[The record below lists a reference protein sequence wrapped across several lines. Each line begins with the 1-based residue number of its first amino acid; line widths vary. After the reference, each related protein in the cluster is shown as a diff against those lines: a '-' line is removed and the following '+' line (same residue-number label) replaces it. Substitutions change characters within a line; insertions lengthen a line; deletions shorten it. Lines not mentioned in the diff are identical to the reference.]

1 MSFVELVMA
10 SLYYQRTLQKHIIHY
25 FIILQL
31 KHYAGLFKGALSFP
45 ASLRDWKYFYFKN
58 IYISYS

>member
-1 MSFVELVMA
+1 MSFLELVLD
-10 SLYYQRTLQKHIIHY
+10 SLYYQRTLQKHIIQY

-31 KHYAGLFKGALSFP
+31 EHYAELFKGALSFP
-45 ASLRDWKYFYFKN
+45 PSLRDWKYFYFKN